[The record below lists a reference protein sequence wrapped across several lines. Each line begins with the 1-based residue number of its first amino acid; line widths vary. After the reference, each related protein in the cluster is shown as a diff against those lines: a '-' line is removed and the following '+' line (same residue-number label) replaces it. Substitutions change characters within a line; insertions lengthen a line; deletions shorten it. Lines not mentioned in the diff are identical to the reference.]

1 MRRAESRLVIV
12 FALALVLKAL
22 PLSATTAQT
31 GARVTVGI
39 SPTVFRTGQPASAE
53 LSVCSVSTSLL
64 TLAPGNTF
72 AFFIDSSI
80 GTVGSFTTPISLSS
94 ASLLASDFSVSF
106 GTSKNQVVLTYNGQ
120 PKTFAFGDCL
130 SVEVNLIAG
139 AQTGIGKVSLSSQF
153 VSSVNGTLPFATA
166 SIVDFANTGTTAITH
181 DQTLMG
187 DGTSQMPLGIA
198 VGGVTTGDLAIGA
211 VTADKI
217 GAGQVVKSLNGA
229 RDDLSILGGENVTV
243 VPVVTVGTAPVITGL
258 IISAPDVITS
268 VAHDASLA
276 GNGAGG
282 SPLGVA
288 LPLSLS
294 GSASGSG
301 IALVTI
307 RNSASGNHGIEG
319 DGGPAGAGVVG
330 NGGDF
335 NSDIGA
341 AGPGMFAFGGD
352 NSGNGAGG
360 PGILAI
366 PGNFSNGKRQGL
378 AGDFRGDVAI
388 AGTITKTSGSFK
400 IDHPLD
406 PSNKYLYH
414 SFVESPDMKNIYDG
428 IAELDAAGEATVE
441 LPEWFGALNRDFRY
455 QLTCIGGFAPVYIAA
470 KISNNLFRI
479 AGGLPGME
487 VSWQVTGIRQ
497 DQWANAHRIPVEENK
512 SEVERGYYLHPE
524 LFGQPAEKAIEWARN
539 PHLMQRI
546 KERRSNRSTDR
557 REPN

>member
-1 MRRAESRLVIV
+1 MLGAWLAAGFCQVNAQDRALDSGRSSKSSNAIGNIDLSRFLAEHRGDRKSFWLTASPPTPIRSRSGTTLAALGLNLQVLGGGTLGRLTKWTG
-12 FALALVLKAL
+12 FA
-22 PLSATTAQT
+22 SNNSIIGDTAIFEDKN
-31 GARVTVGI
+31 GNVGI
-39 SPTVFRTGQPASAE
+39 GTDAPAGKLTVAGTVQ
-53 LSVCSVSTSLL
+53 STSGGFKF
-64 TLAPGNTF
+64 P
-72 AFFIDSSI
+72 D
-80 GTVGSFTTPISLSS
+80 GSVQTTSASRSLSGV
-94 ASLLASDFSVSF
+94 A
-106 GTSKNQVVLTYNGQ
+106 
-120 PKTFAFGDCL
+120 
-130 SVEVNLIAG
+130 
-139 AQTGIGKVSLSSQF
+139 
-153 VSSVNGTLPFATA
+153 
-166 SIVDFANTGTTAITH
+166 H
-181 DQTLMG
+181 DQSLIG
-187 DGTSQMPLGIA
+187 DGTPAMPVGIA
-198 VGGVTTGDLAIGA
+198 PGGITNVDMAIGSVA
-211 VTADKI
+211 APNI
-217 GAGQVVKSLNGA
+217 SAGQVVKSLNGA
-229 RDDLSILGGENVTV
+229 RDDVSLIGGANVTV
-243 VPVVTVGTAPVITGL
+243 VPVVTAGTAPVITGL

-301 IALVTI
+301 IALVTVH
-307 RNSASGNHGIEG
+307 NSASSNHGIEG

-341 AGPGMFAFGGD
+341 AGPGLFAFGGD

-378 AGDFRGDVAI
+378 AGDFRGDVAV
-388 AGTITKTSGSFK
+388 AGTITKAGGSFK
-400 IDHPLD
+400 IDHPID

-428 IAELDAAGEATVE
+428 IAALDAAGEATVE

-470 KISNNLFRI
+470 KISNNRFRI

-497 DQWANAHRIPVEENK
+497 DPWANAHRIPVEEDK
-512 SEVERGYYLHPE
+512 SEAERGYYLHPE
-524 LFGQPAEKAIEWARN
+524 LFGQSAEKAIDWARN
-539 PHLMQRI
+539 PLPIQRI
-546 KERRSNRSTDR
+546 KEQRKETDQTSRDRSQ
-557 REPN
+557 